1 MPERGLLQQVPLQLE
16 VLHHFAL
23 DLHDERSR
31 ILSARLQRYLVLARN
46 KAALELGLDAQAL
59 SQDRLSPCQFP
70 LFEAEQVGLSVG
82 CQLNVARTYAHLLDL
97 ALEHLVKGFGVED
110 LLLRLCL
117 VLDLGLLLLQD
128 LLLRLHL
135 TLQLLLRLTRKHD
148 ALFQLLLSRQ
158 EALLLLAQLL
168 LLLLGQLVLL
178 LLCLQAQLPAHLT
191 IQILGLL

>member
-1 MPERGLLQQVPLQLE
+1 VPERGLLQQVPLQLE
-16 VLHHFAL
+16 VLHHLAL

-31 ILSARLQRYLVLARN
+31 SLSARFQRYLLLARN
-46 KAALELGLDAQAL
+46 EAALEFGLDAEAL
-59 SQDRLSPCQFP
+59 SQDRLSPRQLP
-70 LFEAEQVGLSVG
+70 LLEAEQVGLSVR
-82 CQLNVARTYAHLLDL
+82 CQLNVARTHAHLFGL
-97 ALEHLVKGFGVED
+97 AFENLVEGFGVED

-135 TLQLLLRLTRKHD
+135 TLKLLLRLARKHD

-168 LLLLGQLVLL
+168 FLLLGQLVLL